1 MSIHEAARNCNARQM
16 RRALD
21 AGASPNDGSY
31 HGQPPL
37 LALCYLEP
45 RNAHEA
51 RMACLDLLRQSPGF
65 DVNATDI
72 GGAGEAAAARRLEEA
87 LGARARVLEDE
98 LAADCPSFPANGP
111 GIVRQR
117 RYRTIHILEKVGR
130 GRGCG
135 FPEALQGILW
145 PQCRYGHVRI
155 HRRRLAELLFP
166 HVYRLLGGAL
176 AQAARIEGSTGNCR
190 YDKALAGGVAVTRL

>member
-1 MSIHEAARNCNARQM
+1 MAETGSADGSDQLVSIHEAARNCNARQM

-31 HGQPPL
+31 YGQPPR

-72 GGAGEAAAARRLEEA
+72 GGDRAIHYLALHAKSRDDLEFMQAVVDAGADVNAATGHSKSTAVPWSL
-87 LGARARVLEDE
+87 
-98 LAADCPSFPANGP
+98 
-111 GIVRQR
+111 R
-117 RYRTIHILEKVGR
+117 RYLR
-130 GRGCG
+130 
-135 FPEALQGILW
+135 
-145 PQCRYGHVRI
+145 
-155 HRRRLAELLFP
+155 
-166 HVYRLLGGAL
+166 
-176 AQAARIEGSTGNCR
+176 QAT
-190 YDKALAGGVAVTRL
+190 